1 MGKLHEDELI
11 RGLILG
17 QSAAFEQLAAQY
29 ERPLI
34 NFIAAY
40 VGDLAAAEDLY
51 QETFVRV
58 IRSISDYR
66 PEAGLA
72 TWIYTI
78 ARNLA
83 LDHLRRRKRR
93 REVSL
98 ARSEGPE
105 EANVIFLDRRSSA
118 APEAAPEAAERSD
131 KLLRSMQRLSPKK
144 REAVVLRFF
153 SDMNYDEMSRLLETP
168 VGTLKFR
175 VHEALQD
182 LSGLLRDAFGEE
194 AHEVSGSA

>member
-1 MGKLHEDELI
+1 MGKPQEDELI

-105 EANVIFLDRRSSA
+105 EANVIYLDRRSSA

-175 VHEALQD
+175 VHEALHD